1 MVLCRTKYL
10 KRKYFAEVN
19 IKKWPKEIV
28 SLKLRIFWYQ
38 FKPSKYTIHYK
49 QAGGKYNVIFFF
61 LLFDIRANRDKQLV
75 KFDDDGQTKGERIKQ
90 TNSSRNEIFFSFPI
104 ENNRRL
110 RTPLFHGLFCMSI
123 YLSRYLT
130 LICDSPFEFGCK
142 LNIFVSHTSIG
153 FNDAYKL

>member
-1 MVLCRTKYL
+1 M
-10 KRKYFAEVN
+10 
-19 IKKWPKEIV
+19 
-28 SLKLRIFWYQ
+28 
-38 FKPSKYTIHYK
+38 
-49 QAGGKYNVIFFF
+49 IFFF

-110 RTPLFHGLFCMSI
+110 RTPLFHGLFCRSI